1 MSFAVKNVLDLA
13 SPQMIDLTGSKPQ
26 DELDA
31 MYTRDT
37 QDTRDKYEGLL
48 LIKVRVEIRKEN

>member
-1 MSFAVKNVLDLA
+1 MYATPLMSFAVKNVLDLA
-13 SPQMIDLTGSKPQ
+13 SPQKIDLTGSKPQ

-37 QDTRDKYEGLL
+37 QDTRDK
-48 LIKVRVEIRKEN
+48 